1 MHNFIVLVLK
11 KMLQNKKEKKFIKLP
26 EYEGGPKAIRAFV
39 KKHLIYPP
47 KALAAG
53 IEGHVLLSYM
63 ISDKGVVHGQHVIK
77 SLGFDCDEEAIRVV
91 GLLRFK
97 PVKNRHFRVNA
108 IKKMF
113 IHFRLPK
120 VNLEYKITYSSDKP
134 DKETPEPKENSYG
147 YTIVFNR

>member
-1 MHNFIVLVLK
+1 
-11 KMLQNKKEKKFIKLP
+11 MLQNKKEKKFIRLP

-77 SLGFDCDEEAIRVV
+77 SLGYDCDEEAIRVV

-97 PVKNRHFRVNA
+97 PVKNRHLRVNA

-120 VNLEYKITYSSDKP
+120 VNLEYQVSYSSEKSKNEP
-134 DKETPEPKENSYG
+134 QAFKEGG
-147 YTIVFNR
+147 YTYTILPGASSKTHPDS